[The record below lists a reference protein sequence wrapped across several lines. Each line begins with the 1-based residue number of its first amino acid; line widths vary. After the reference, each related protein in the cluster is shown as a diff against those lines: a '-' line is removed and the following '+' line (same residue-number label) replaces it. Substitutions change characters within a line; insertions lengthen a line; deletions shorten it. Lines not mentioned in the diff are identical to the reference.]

1 MEVGHFGVMCS
12 GRKNGHAAPHCYA
25 DAKNQKKKKAKK
37 LFTTSTL
44 EISNPTIL

>member
-1 MEVGHFGVMCS
+1 VFRQEEWSCS
-12 GRKNGHAAPHCYA
+12 STLFA

>member
-1 MEVGHFGVMCS
+1 VFRQEEWSCS
-12 GRKNGHAAPHCYA
+12 STLFA
-25 DAKNQKKKKAKK
+25 DAKNQKKKAKK